1 MSGSGPEQRAVVG
14 ARNWNTERAKGDC
27 TMKVFAIC
35 GLASFAV
42 FVASVAAAD
51 PLPQQ
56 KVGLWLQNMT
66 TMGQHITSQFCID
79 AATQAKMSAFSSS
92 MAHSDKC
99 HPGPIVHGADGSW
112 TNVNTCEFR
121 PGAKRTTRA
130 AISGDFNSKLTMT
143 LTSLPDGATIM
154 TSTSTWAGPCK
165 PGQRG
170 GDVIMSNG
178 MKMNMLDSANPGKPG
193 ATPH

>member
-1 MSGSGPEQRAVVG
+1 LQTLETGTLNAQ
-14 ARNWNTERAKGDC
+14 GDC
-27 TMKVFAIC
+27 TMKVFTIY
-35 GLASFAV
+35 GLASIAV
-42 FVASVAAAD
+42 FAASVAAAD
-51 PLPQQ
+51 PLPHQ
-56 KVGLWLQNMT
+56 KLGLWLQDMT

-79 AATQAKMSAFSSS
+79 AATEAKISAFSST

-99 HPGPIVHGADGSW
+99 HPGPIVHEADGSW

-121 PGAKRTTRA
+121 PGAKRTTRVV
-130 AISGDFNSKLTMT
+130 ISGDFNSKLTMT
-143 LTSLPDGATIM
+143 LTSLPDSKAIM
-154 TSTSTWAGPCK
+154 SSTSTWAGPCK

-178 MKMNMLDSANPGKPG
+178 MKMNVLDSANPGKPG